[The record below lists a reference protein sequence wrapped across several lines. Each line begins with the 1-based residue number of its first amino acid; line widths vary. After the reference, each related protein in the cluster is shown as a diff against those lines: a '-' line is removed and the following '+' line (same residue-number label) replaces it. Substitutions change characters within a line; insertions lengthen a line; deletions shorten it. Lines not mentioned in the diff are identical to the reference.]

1 MKKGR
6 REIEGISL
14 SFLDVISC
22 GFGAIILLL
31 VLTKVFEPIVI
42 EESIDN
48 LGGYLATLEQDLFDL
63 RGESRDINRRMLRRE
78 DQQVKEL
85 DRLNLLNAQL

>member
-63 RGESRDINRRMLRRE
+63 RGESRDINRRMLRR
-78 DQQVKEL
+78 KI
-85 DRLNLLNAQL
+85 NM

>member
-1 MKKGR
+1 MEGDPIAAPSYWRLAQITGGSFPIASRGLAMKKGR
-6 REIEGISL
+6 REIEGIAYL
-14 SFLDVISC
+14 FLDVISC

-48 LGGYLATLEQDLFDL
+48 LGGYLATLEQDL
-63 RGESRDINRRMLRRE
+63 
-78 DQQVKEL
+78 
-85 DRLNLLNAQL
+85 

>member
-1 MKKGR
+1 MKTER

-22 GFGAIILLL
+22 GFGAISLML

-42 EESIDN
+42 EESIEN
-48 LGGYLATLEQDLFDL
+48 LEGYLATLEQDLYDL
-63 RGESRDINRRMLRRE
+63 RGEARDINRRMLR
-78 DQQVKEL
+78 Q
-85 DRLNLLNAQL
+85 